1 MRHRWGM
8 RGARTTMPPPNFNFQ
23 TKQSPTVSVSNVRD
37 TAFYECSE
45 IIPNIN
51 FTTFTVYATIFG
63 QLTHVFSNYKEELD
77 HFTLDPLKM
86 FSLRAIRKKT
96 TMNKILNNRLLC
108 GILDLLIKSSK
119 TREASI

>member
-1 MRHRWGM
+1 MG
-8 RGARTTMPPPNFNFQ
+8 GCGGIGGLCPPTSISKPNNVQQFKFQ
-23 TKQSPTVSVSNVRD
+23 TSGILLL
-37 TAFYECSE
+37 YGCSE
-45 IIPNIN
+45 ILRTRN

-63 QLTHVFSNYKEELD
+63 QLTHVFSNYKEEPD
-77 HFTLDPLKM
+77 HFTLDLLKM

-96 TMNKILNNRLLC
+96 TMSKILNNRLLC

>member
-45 IIPNIN
+45 MIRNIN

-63 QLTHVFSNYKEELD
+63 QLTHVNSSHKSESD
-77 HFTLDPLKM
+77 HFVLDPLEIL
-86 FSLRAIRKKT
+86 SLRAI
-96 TMNKILNNRLLC
+96 
-108 GILDLLIKSSK
+108 
-119 TREASI
+119 